1 MDTFINILSTSVL
14 TGLIASILTVWFTRK
29 NLKTTKYIDT
39 IVNERIKW
47 IQIVRAD
54 LTELVSA
61 LLIHDKNTEYLSD
74 MINKKERQD
83 NANRVESRESDSYE
97 DEELRE
103 YSELKRN
110 IENAQ
115 IEFKKVLSRSE
126 IVNKAILLKLRFNPD
141 EDSDIIDQLNNVIDD
156 YADYSKKPKDI
167 MNVIKEL
174 TAKSQQVLKREWDKV
189 KSEVDKK

>member
-14 TGLIASILTVWFTRK
+14 TGLIASILTVWLTRK

-61 LLIHDKNTEYLSD
+61 LLIHDKNTEYLSN
-74 MINKKERQD
+74 MINKKEQQD
-83 NANRVESRESDSYE
+83 YANYVTSRDSDSYD

-103 YSELKRN
+103 YSELERN

-126 IVNKAILLKLRFNPD
+126 IVNKAILLKLRFNSD
-141 EDSDIIDQLNNVIDD
+141 EDSDIIDQLNIVIDN
-156 YADYSKKPKDI
+156 YADYSKKPNDI
-167 MNVIKEL
+167 MIDINEL

-189 KSEVDKK
+189 KAEVDKK